1 MKVLFSCSVGIF
13 PQEATVKLK
22 FSLSNVEVEWLYH
35 VENICNTNHVDTK
48 SISWALYKIYHEDK
62 QTMSAK
68 IQ

>member
-1 MKVLFSCSVGIF
+1 MYRLNGYIM
-13 PQEATVKLK
+13 LK
-22 FSLSNVEVEWLYH
+22 
-35 VENICNTNHVDTK
+35 NIRNTNKVDTK